1 MLHVNALPDGDGRVQ
16 ARVDDRMPLPAY
28 EPRGKVVGGTDG
40 CQAQRGTVDTRFE
53 YLELTLV
60 QQSWRL
66 HAQVLC
72 KGHASRHGIVGA
84 AEPRELADADC
95 V

>member
-1 MLHVNALPDGDGRVQ
+1 
-16 ARVDDRMPLPAY
+16 
-28 EPRGKVVGGTDG
+28 
-40 CQAQRGTVDTRFE
+40 VDTRFE